1 MVAHFCRQLSDNYVH
16 FSDHYVALSDIY
28 VVLSDLYFDL
38 LIIHLLEI
46 KS

>member
-1 MVAHFCRQLSDNYVH
+1 MVAHFWRQLSDNYVH